1 MDAGELGGRLEAAF
15 PGRVRW
21 TARSP
26 KRLYATVPAD
36 ALLEVFDWCRA
47 GIAGFRLGTST
58 VIDLPDGV
66 GVFHHFAINGSP
78 LVATV
83 KVVLPRP
90 DPRVAS
96 LAQRVPA
103 ADWIEREMHDLL
115 GVTFEGHP
123 DPRRLI
129 KAEAYFDVRPQSRDF
144 DPAAFRADVDEELRN
159 RASPAEGRPDASPTG
174 KAEP

>member
-26 KRLYATVPAD
+26 KRLYVTVPAD

-47 GIAGFRLGTST
+47 GIAGLRLGTST

-83 KVVLPRP
+83 KVVLPKP

-96 LAQRVPA
+96 LAQRIPS

-123 DPRRLI
+123 DPRRLV
-129 KAEAYFDVRPQSRDF
+129 KAEAYPDVLPQRRDF
-144 DPAAFRADVDEELRN
+144 DPASFRAMVD
-159 RASPAEGRPDASPTG
+159 APVPAEPGPPEE
-174 KAEP
+174 AER